1 MRRLALTAI
10 ATLALALAAVA
21 PAVAATE
28 PQTNLPDV
36 ADEVMCTVC
45 GVLLDEAPD
54 SPQAERERAFIRREI
69 NQGKTKDEIKDDLVD
84 EYGTQVLAQPGT
96 TGIDLAAWVVPAAA
110 LLLAGAGILIGLRR
124 WRRANETFA
133 ALAAEEDDAEPPDQ
147 AERERLDADLARY
160 DL

>member
-10 ATLALALAAVA
+10 AALALAAPTSA
-21 PAVAATE
+21 SGSTE

-69 NQGKTKDEIKDDLVD
+69 NQGKTKDEIKDDLVV
-84 EYGTQVLAQPGT
+84 EYGTQVLALPGT
-96 TGIDLAAWVVPAAA
+96 SGIDLAAWVVPAGA
-110 LLLAGAGILIGLRR
+110 LLLAGAGILIGLLR
-124 WRRANETFA
+124 WRRANATFA